1 VNEATPNPTEAE
13 EAVVPTETG
22 EVEVEDTEAEGSDG
36 SEFDDRDDLDWYVV
50 HVFSGYENKAKLALG
65 ERIKSLGKADFFG
78 EILVPEEEVTERTS
92 AGVTRVRKKRFY
104 PGYILVQMN
113 LTPET
118 WHVVKDTPKVTGF
131 VGGNSRQPPKVP
143 PHELATI
150 KGKLASGTTATKPKM
165 EFEKGETI
173 QVVEGPFANFNG
185 VVDEVKPE
193 KGKLR
198 VMVSIFGRATPVELD
213 FLQVKKS

>member
-1 VNEATPNPTEAE
+1 VNEATPNPNEAE
-13 EAVVPTETG
+13 EAVVPTESG
-22 EVEVEDTEAEGSDG
+22 ELDVEDTEAEEAEG

-50 HVFSGYENKAKLALG
+50 HVFSGYENKAKMALG

-150 KGKLASGTTATKPKM
+150 KAKLALGTTATKPKM
-165 EFEKGETI
+165 EFEKGEAI

-185 VVDEVKPE
+185 VVDEVRPE

-213 FLQVKKS
+213 FMQVKKS